1 MIASRYINRSVIA
14 VFATT
19 LTVILLIAVGERFT
33 HFLEKAALGQ
43 IPSTT
48 LLTVVALRL
57 PEILQ
62 MVVPFALYFSLLLS
76 LGRLYSSQEMV
87 VLSNSGAAPTQ
98 ALRWLMPLIVSLAVA
113 VGAMSIVL
121 TPLARQ
127 MLEAHLEES
136 SQNIGFAVFRPGIF
150 HSQNNGQRVSYAE
163 STSDDGNIINNVFVS
178 WRMPNG
184 EYTNIWASRGEKNR
198 SATQQPILSLFDGKR
213 YIGRPGQHQLQAA
226 NFETLHIPLEPI
238 LLAQSALPL
247 EAVPTP
253 ELGDEP
259 KHQAE
264 FHWRLALPIFLLIAA
279 VYAVSNAAVPPRQ
292 SPFVRLLPALIWVIG
307 YYLALVANRWAIAE
321 AQIPLVLGFWPS
333 HLLFAATAYQ
343 GLRRLNQVPHN

>member
-150 HSQNNGQRVSYAE
+150 HSQRPCGSWLLVYRFSLGVCSAPLSVVRHLCRPSGWARAQYSGQ
-163 STSDDGNIINNVFVS
+163 
-178 WRMPNG
+178 
-184 EYTNIWASRGEKNR
+184 
-198 SATQQPILSLFDGKR
+198 SLFVRCGVCVLAGLWLC
-213 YIGRPGQHQLQAA
+213 IGAGA
-226 NFETLHIPLEPI
+226 
-238 LLAQSALPL
+238 LL
-247 EAVPTP
+247 
-253 ELGDEP
+253 
-259 KHQAE
+259 
-264 FHWRLALPIFLLIAA
+264 
-279 VYAVSNAAVPPRQ
+279 
-292 SPFVRLLPALIWVIG
+292 
-307 YYLALVANRWAIAE
+307 
-321 AQIPLVLGFWPS
+321 
-333 HLLFAATAYQ
+333 
-343 GLRRLNQVPHN
+343 